1 MKKNEQPEFL
11 EKLVISMAEGISAT
25 DSIRILGPFYCDAIQ
40 LEHMNDLFEEGHEI
54 DEIFRYLRFSAVV
67 VESIQF
73 AGVHGQLSKVLEHI
87 SVQMRKQQQ
96 LRKEV
101 FKSLSYPL
109 GLLLF
114 MSVLF
119 ITFRIYFLPIFL
131 PVLERANPQAV
142 GKVTLIFSLPFYVVL
157 ALGVGTAVLG
167 LGVVFVMKSKSNRW
181 FFYMRGYPVVAQ
193 LQNAG
198 AAYRISRELSLLLD
212 SGFTLSQSLSYLQSS
227 RARTVHFACR
237 SILMHLERGES
248 FSQSLR
254 LSGWVPQSL
263 IRYAEHGEIHGYV
276 AKELG
281 LYQEF
286 TIERLQKRSV
296 ALVGVAQPVLFLI
309 IGAMVISAYLSLML
323 PMYNL
328 ISL

>member
-1 MKKNEQPEFL
+1 MNKKEQPEFL
-11 EKLVISMAEGISAT
+11 EKLVISMTEGISAT
-25 DSIRILGPFYCDAIQ
+25 DSMRILGPFYCDATQ
-40 LEHMNDLFEEGHEI
+40 LDQMNDLFEEGHEI
-54 DEIFRYLRFSAVV
+54 DEIFRYLGFSAVTI
-67 VESIQF
+67 ESIQF
-73 AGVHGQLSKVLEHI
+73 AGVHGQLLKVLEHI

-96 LRKEV
+96 FRKEV
-101 FKSLSYPL
+101 VKSLSYPL

-119 ITFRIYFLPIFL
+119 IAFRIYFLPIFL

-142 GKVTLIFSLPFYVVL
+142 GKVTFIFSLPFYVVL
-157 ALGVGTAVLG
+157 ALAVGTAVLS

-181 FFYMRGYPVVAQ
+181 FFYMRGYPVVAR

-227 RARTVHFACR
+227 SARTVHFACR

-286 TIERLQKRSV
+286 TIERLQKRSA

-309 IGAMVISAYLSLML
+309 IGVMVISAYLSLML

>member
-1 MKKNEQPEFL
+1 MKKKDQAEFL
-11 EKLVISMAEGISAT
+11 EKIVIAMAEGISAT
-25 DSIRILGPFYCDAIQ
+25 DSIRILAPFYCDGTQ
-40 LEHMNDLFEEGHEI
+40 LGRINELFEEGHEI
-54 DEIFRYLRFSAVV
+54 DEIFRYLGFSAVI

-73 AGVHGQLSKVLEHI
+73 AGIHGQLSKVLEHI
-87 SVQMRKQQQ
+87 SVQIRKQQQ
-96 LRKEV
+96 FRGELVKA
-101 FKSLSYPL
+101 LSYPL

-114 MSVLF
+114 MSILF

-131 PVLERANPQAV
+131 PVLERANPQAI
-142 GKVTLIFSLPFYVVL
+142 GKVKVIFSLPFYIIVTLFVL
-157 ALGVGTAVLG
+157 ATFIGIVL
-167 LGVVFVMKSKSNRW
+167 LVVMKSKSNRW

-227 RARTVHFACR
+227 RARNVHFACR

-296 ALVGVAQPVLFLI
+296 ALVGVAQPLLFLI

>member
-1 MKKNEQPEFL
+1 MRKNEQPEFL

-25 DSIRILGPFYCDAIQ
+25 DSIRILGPFYCDAMQ
-40 LEHMNDLFEEGHEI
+40 LEHMNDLFEEGHDI
-54 DEIFRYLRFSAVV
+54 DEIFRYLGFHAVI

-96 LRKEV
+96 FRKELI
-101 FKSLSYPL
+101 KALSYPL

-119 ITFRIYFLPIFL
+119 IAFRIYFLPIFL

-142 GKVTLIFSLPFYVVL
+142 GKVTFIFSLPFYIVV
-157 ALGVGTAVLG
+157 ALGVCSTLV
-167 LGVVFVMKSKSNRW
+167 GVSLVFVMKSKSNRW
-181 FFYMRGYPVVAQ
+181 FFYMRGYPVVAR

-212 SGFTLSQSLSYLQSS
+212 SGFTLSQSLTYLQSS
-227 RARTVHFACR
+227 HTRSVHFACR
-237 SILMHLERGES
+237 SILTHLERGES
-248 FSQSLR
+248 FSQSLQ
-254 LSGWVPQSL
+254 LSGWMPQSL

-286 TIERLQKRSV
+286 TIERLQKRSATV
-296 ALVGVAQPVLFLI
+296 VGVAQPILFLI

>member
-1 MKKNEQPEFL
+1 MKKKDQAEFL
-11 EKLVISMAEGISAT
+11 EKLVIAMAEGISAT
-25 DSIRILGPFYCDAIQ
+25 DSIRILAPFYCDATQ
-40 LEHMNDLFEEGHEI
+40 LGQINELFEEGHEI
-54 DEIFRYLRFSAVV
+54 DEIFRYLGFSAVI

-73 AGVHGQLSKVLEHI
+73 AGIHGQLSKVLEHI
-87 SVQMRKQQQ
+87 SVQIRKQQQ
-96 LRKEV
+96 FRGELVKA
-101 FKSLSYPL
+101 LSYPL

-119 ITFRIYFLPIFL
+119 ITFRIYFLPMFL
-131 PVLERANPQAV
+131 PVLERANPQAI
-142 GKVTLIFSLPFYVVL
+142 GKVTVIFSLPFYIVVTLFVL
-157 ALGVGTAVLG
+157 ATIIGIVL
-167 LGVVFVMKSKSNRW
+167 LVVMRSKSNRW
-181 FFYMRGYPVVAQ
+181 FFYIRGYPVLAR
-193 LQNAG
+193 LQNAW

-212 SGFTLSQSLSYLQSS
+212 SGFTLSQSLLYLQRSHAKS
-227 RARTVHFACR
+227 IHFACR
-237 SILMHLERGES
+237 SILTHLERGES
-248 FSQSLR
+248 FSQSLL

-286 TIERLQKRSV
+286 TIERLQRRSAV
-296 ALVGVAQPVLFLI
+296 LVGVAQPILFLI

>member
-54 DEIFRYLRFSAVV
+54 DEIFRYLRFSAVI

-96 LRKEV
+96 FRKEV
-101 FKSLSYPL
+101 VKSLSYPL

-142 GKVTLIFSLPFYVVL
+142 GKVTFIFSLPFYVVL
-157 ALGVGTAVLG
+157 ALGVGSAILG

-263 IRYAEHGEIHGYV
+263 FRYAEHGEIHGYV

-296 ALVGVAQPVLFLI
+296 ALVGVAQPILFLI

>member
-54 DEIFRYLRFSAVV
+54 DEIFRYLRFSAVI

-96 LRKEV
+96 FRKEV
-101 FKSLSYPL
+101 IKSLSYPL

-142 GKVTLIFSLPFYVVL
+142 GKVTFIFSLPFYIVL

>member
-96 LRKEV
+96 FRKEV
-101 FKSLSYPL
+101 IKSLSYPL

-142 GKVTLIFSLPFYVVL
+142 GKVTFIFSLPFYVVL
-157 ALGVGTAVLG
+157 ALGVGSAILG

-181 FFYMRGYPVVAQ
+181 FFYMREYPVVAQ

-286 TIERLQKRSV
+286 TIERLQRRSV